1 MTLPDTTALVAEIR
15 ALVNAARSAVARQ
28 ANALHVMTNFEI
40 GWRIVEHEQGG
51 SARAAYGKA
60 VLQRVSEELAAEFG
74 RGFSVDNLSLMRRF
88 YLAYRGRLEN
98 SETASRIFLD
108 DSVVHVGGISE
119 TPSTILDVPE
129 GAENSQTPSTI
140 LAGRPPGAR
149 ALSFRLAWSHYAFL
163 VSVRDPAER
172 AFYEIE
178 AANGGWSIQELR
190 RQFDT
195 SLYERLALS
204 RDKEAVRALAIE
216 GQVVE
221 KPSDLLKDPLV
232 LEFLGMEERPG
243 YSESDLET
251 RIIDRLEHF
260 LLELGKGFLFEGRQR
275 RFTFDDEHFFVDLVF
290 YNRLLRCFVLVD
302 LKIGKLTHQ
311 DLGQMQMYVNFYDRN
326 VKLPEER
333 PTVGIILCKKK
344 RDALVEIT
352 LPADANIHAQEYL
365 LALPSKDDLRRKL
378 LEWTGEAP

>member
-1 MTLPDTTALVAEIR
+1 MTLPDTTGLVAEIR

-28 ANALHVMTNFEI
+28 ANALHVVTNFEI

-60 VLQRVSEELAAEFG
+60 VLQRVSDELTAEFG
-74 RGFSVDNLSLMRRF
+74 RGFSVENLTLMRRF
-88 YLAYRGRLEN
+88 FLIYRDRLPN
-98 SETASRIFLD
+98 SQP
-108 DSVVHVGGISE
+108 
-119 TPSTILDVPE
+119 PSTILVVPE
-129 GAENSQTPSTI
+129 GAEKSQTPSTI
-140 LAGRPPGAR
+140 LAGRPSGAR
-149 ALSFRLAWSHYAFL
+149 ELPFRLAWSHYAFL

-172 AFYEIE
+172 SFYEIE
-178 AANGGWSIQELR
+178 AATGGWSIKELR
-190 RQFDT
+190 RQFDS

-204 RDKEAVRALAIE
+204 RDKEAVRALATE

-221 KPSDLLKDPLV
+221 KPSDLFKEPLV
-232 LEFLGMEERPG
+232 LEFLGMDERPS
-243 YSESDLET
+243 YSETELESG
-251 RIIDRLEHF
+251 IIDKLEHF

-311 DLGQMQMYVNFYDRN
+311 DLGQMQMYVNFYDRS

-333 PTVGIILCKKK
+333 PTIGIILCKKK

-352 LPADANIHAQEYL
+352 LPADANIHAREYL